1 MTRWPYAIA
10 TDVERREQIKKHA
23 RNATE
28 AVQIAARQVGSELAG
43 YQAQWVAEVAR
54 TFAEGGSAVREACP
68 RQMWEIEDYRQHV
81 RREMRFRLLDEL
93 TSQGFIPVDLPSE
106 TLRYLGRWGFMAGD
120 DLERAE
126 GIPEIPAEAV
136 EQGAEWETVILTLTV
151 PVRRPPVDR
160 AAAVKAGIL
169 TGPGT

>member
-1 MTRWPYAIA
+1 MTYMM

-28 AVQIAARQVGSELAG
+28 AVLIAARQVGKEIAD
-43 YQAQWVAEVAR
+43 YQAQWIAEVAR
-54 TFAEGGSAVREACP
+54 TFAESGAAVREACP

-81 RREMRFRLLDEL
+81 RREMRFKLLNEVTD
-93 TSQGFIPVDLPSE
+93 QGLIPVDLPSE
-106 TLRYLGRWGFMAGD
+106 ALRYVGRWGFMAGD
-120 DLERAE
+120 DPERFE

-169 TGPGT
+169 TGSGT